1 MLDTHIQAN
10 EVIQL
15 NEPVNIFDS
24 NTFTM
29 VKEEQGVYG
38 KTTASQADA
47 IAFATRKVISE
58 KMGEDPA
65 FYEKFSKL
73 IQQAIEDFRA
83 KRISDLEYLNRA
95 VDIRDKVVTRRHDD
109 VPAVL
114 ADNENA
120 MAYYGVLKSFFD
132 EQNISQKKR
141 ETIAADTAL
150 IFEKILDKHWK
161 VQFWDDDD
169 AQNRAID
176 DIEDYLID
184 EVKSKKG
191 LDISFEQID
200 DIIARFMK
208 VAENRS
214 RK

>member
-1 MLDTHIQAN
+1 
-10 EVIQL
+10 
-15 NEPVNIFDS
+15 
-24 NTFTM
+24 
-29 VKEEQGVYG
+29 
-38 KTTASQADA
+38 
-47 IAFATRKVISE
+47 
-58 KMGEDPA
+58 
-65 FYEKFSKL
+65 
-73 IQQAIEDFRA
+73 
-83 KRISDLEYLNRA
+83 
-95 VDIRDKVVTRRHDD
+95 
-109 VPAVL
+109 
-114 ADNENA
+114 
-120 MAYYGVLKSFFD
+120 LKSFFD

>member
-1 MLDTHIQAN
+1 
-10 EVIQL
+10 
-15 NEPVNIFDS
+15 
-24 NTFTM
+24 
-29 VKEEQGVYG
+29 
-38 KTTASQADA
+38 
-47 IAFATRKVISE
+47 
-58 KMGEDPA
+58 
-65 FYEKFSKL
+65 
-73 IQQAIEDFRA
+73 
-83 KRISDLEYLNRA
+83 
-95 VDIRDKVVTRRHDD
+95 
-109 VPAVL
+109 
-114 ADNENA
+114 
-120 MAYYGVLKSFFD
+120 MALV
-132 EQNISQKKR
+132 
-141 ETIAADTAL
+141 
-150 IFEKILDKHWK
+150 FEKILDKHWK